1 MKQLKKAVLALLCA
15 GVIAGM
21 TACGSDGNADDNGA
35 VQDNTT
41 QNGTADDNGNVNDAT
56 DGTDNNNNNGALD
69 EIGDDVK
76 DGMDDLGDDV
86 KDGVDDNSNT
96 NDNVNN

>member
-1 MKQLKKAVLALLCA
+1 MKQLKKAVLALLCV
-15 GVIAGM
+15 GTIIGM

-41 QNGTADDNGNVNDAT
+41 QNGTADGNGNVNDAT
-56 DGTDNNNNNGALD
+56 DGTDNNNGALD

-76 DGMDDLGDDV
+76 DGMDDLGDDMT
-86 KDGVDDNSNT
+86 DGVDDNKNT
-96 NDNVNN
+96 NDNANN